1 MFHYILNGKW
11 FESRHA
17 DFNFQIVY
25 KWWSQQIYKI
35 DFKLKSSKFNVIFP
49 VDYNLFNFNIPKK
62 KIHLCTIQHIMQFVL
77 NSILIIYNKTVGDL

>member
-11 FESRHA
+11 FESCHA

-25 KWWSQQIYKI
+25 KWWSHQIYKI

-62 KIHLCTIQHIMQFVL
+62 KDTFVYYPTYYVICFKFYIDYL
-77 NSILIIYNKTVGDL
+77 